1 MTLKITSDRIKAVK
15 KGPREMRK
23 ILRTFIVALICICT
37 TADASEL
44 RDVSMIQLIANP
56 QQYDGTPIRLIAFLN
71 LEFEGNAL
79 YLHREDFDKSLPS
92 NAIWISLTDQ
102 QARGSKKLSGGYVL
116 VEGIFSARDRGHF
129 GMFSGSLQQINRLQ
143 SWERRRK

>member
-1 MTLKITSDRIKAVK
+1 MHKVLLSII
-15 KGPREMRK
+15 
-23 ILRTFIVALICICT
+23 FALICVCT
-37 TADASEL
+37 SAESSEV

-56 QQYDGTPIRLIAFLN
+56 QQYDGTSIRLMAFLN

-79 YLHREDFDKSLPS
+79 YLHREDFEKSLPS

-102 QARGSKKLSGGYVL
+102 QARTSARFSKGYVL
-116 VEGIFSARDRGHF
+116 VEGVFSAKDRGHM
-129 GMFSGSLQQINRLQ
+129 GMFAGSIQKITRIQ

>member
-1 MTLKITSDRIKAVK
+1 
-15 KGPREMRK
+15 
-23 ILRTFIVALICICT
+23 
-37 TADASEL
+37 
-44 RDVSMIQLIANP
+44 MIQLIANP

-79 YLHREDFDKSLPS
+79 YLHREDFEKSLPS

-102 QARGSKKLSGGYVL
+102 QAHTSRKFSKGYVL
-116 VEGIFSARDRGHF
+116 VEGIFSAKARGHM
-129 GMFSGSLQQINRLQ
+129 GMFSGSIQQITRIQ

>member
-1 MTLKITSDRIKAVK
+1 MHKFLLTLPT
-15 KGPREMRK
+15 
-23 ILRTFIVALICICT
+23 ALVLIS
-37 TADASEL
+37 ASASATEV

-56 QQYDGTPIRLIAFLN
+56 QQYDRSSIRLIAFLN

-79 YLHREDFDKSLPS
+79 YLHREDYEKSNFS

-102 QARGSKKLSGGYVL
+102 QENSSKKLSGGYVL
-116 VEGIFSARDRGHF
+116 VEGIFRSNGQGHL
-129 GMFSGSLQQINRLQ
+129 GMFSGSIERVTRIQ